1 MGTPYI
7 SIVIPTY
14 NCGKTIKQCLDS
26 ILKQS
31 FLNYEVLIMD
41 GFSSD
46 DTSQICKGYVS
57 NSIHFYQEKDT
68 GIYDAMNKGISK
80 ARGEWIYFLGGDDVF
95 YSDTVLQTFA
105 SATKKYPFNMFYGN
119 VLVSGDTA
127 WAKDQQVYDGYFSL
141 NKLLTKNIC
150 HQAILYKKL
159 LFNEIGNFNTK
170 YVVCADFDL
179 NLRIVSKYNVKYL
192 DFTAVI
198 FKNGGASSTINDAV
212 FMDDF
217 NKNVI
222 NYFYKIL
229 YRPCFKKFEHSIIEH
244 GKNCNSAFSK
254 FYLFSVG
261 YYFKIQRKLGLS

>member
-1 MGTPYI
+1 M
-7 SIVIPTY
+7 
-14 NCGKTIKQCLDS
+14 
-26 ILKQS
+26 
-31 FLNYEVLIMD
+31 NYEVLIMD

-127 WAKDQQVYDGYFSL
+127 WAKDHQVYDGYFSL

-150 HQAILYKKL
+150 HQAILYKKS
-159 LFNEIGNFNTK
+159 LFSEIGNFNTK
-170 YVVCADFDL
+170 YIVCADFDL